1 MKRRLEMSRYMKYA
15 LLAVLALFVASCAP
29 KKWEPPREKP
39 GAEVGR
45 ELEERF
51 KSETAVN
58 RVPIGDT
65 GAAFYYDKRMWNVRR
80 EDEGRIDFS
89 TRRFTNASILYDNRS
104 MPMTRIY
111 ASLVDAYDLK
121 NASLLESEFV
131 RVNGDEVIFNKI
143 QGKYGRKSVVMLSYG
158 YSEQGRTVIA
168 HAYIYKGMLRP
179 ETEREI
185 IEFLNGLVARD

>member
-1 MKRRLEMSRYMKYA
+1 MSKHMKYA
-15 LLAVLALFVASCAP
+15 LLGVLALFIASCAP
-29 KKWEPPREKP
+29 RKWEPPREKP

-45 ELEERF
+45 GLEERF
-51 KSETAVN
+51 KSKTAVN

-80 EDEGRIDFS
+80 EGDGRIDFT

-104 MPMTRIY
+104 MPMPRIHE
-111 ASLVDAYDLK
+111 SLVDAYDLK
-121 NASLLESEFV
+121 NVSLLESEFV

-143 QGKYGRKSVVMLSYG
+143 GGKYGRKAIVMLSYG
-158 YSEQGRTVIA
+158 FSEQSRTVIV
-168 HAYIYKGMLRP
+168 HAYTYKGMLRP